1 MANTFTQTVSTVWG
15 NKRVLLGTVTASDGV
30 GTEAETGLNSV
41 DMVLSVGPA
50 SADWGNSGGAIG
62 PLTSTSGAVYQVMV
76 IGN

>member
-15 NKRVLLGTVTASDGV
+15 DKRVLLGTVTANDGI

-41 DMVLSVGPA
+41 DLVLSVGPG

-62 PLTSTSGAVYQVMV
+62 PLTATSGDVFQVMV